1 MHMPARQGGYTLLE
15 LTAVITI
22 VGTLSAFAL
31 PRYADTMRSARV
43 AKMEIARRAVNEAAQ
58 IYHLKWILAGS
69 PARETVLDKVQMN
82 AAGYPTGAG
91 ILVAAGLAD
100 SYDTRLAGVIAADA
114 QHPACSLVY
123 APESGTSV
131 ASHADG
137 EGC

>member
-1 MHMPARQGGYTLLE
+1 MHMPARQGGHTLLE

-31 PRYADTMRSARV
+31 PRYADTMRSARI
-43 AKMEIARRAVNEAAQ
+43 AKMEIAQRAVRESAQ
-58 IYHLKWILAGS
+58 LYHMKWMLAGS

-82 AAGYPTGAG
+82 AAGYPTSAG

-114 QHPACSLVY
+114 EHPACSLAY
-123 APESGTSV
+123 APESGTSAV
-131 ASHADG
+131 RYGDG
-137 EGC
+137 AAC